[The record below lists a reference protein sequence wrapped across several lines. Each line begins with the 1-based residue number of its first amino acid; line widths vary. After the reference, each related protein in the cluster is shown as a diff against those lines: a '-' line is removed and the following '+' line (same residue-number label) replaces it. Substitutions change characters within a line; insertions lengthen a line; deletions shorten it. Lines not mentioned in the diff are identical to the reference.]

1 MKVYLF
7 TLLVRR
13 SMYTEVPVTVP
24 RHEADL
30 LRAVHS
36 GDVDLLEDEPVGF
49 FEVGAVYEERDRLR
63 MKYGVNSQG
72 VEWADAVYPNDTA
85 LAQAIHAGA
94 VAEQKPS
101 EKPLIPLIPAARDE
115 LKAALD
121 ALGVEYKG
129 NASTETLA
137 ALVAEHAPAV

>member
-7 TLLVRR
+7 ALLVRR

-36 GDVDLLEDEPVGF
+36 GDVDLLDEEPVGF

-94 VAEQKPS
+94 VAEQEPS
-101 EKPLIPLIPAARDE
+101 KKPLIPVTRDE
-115 LKAALD
+115 IKAELD

>member
-63 MKYGVNSQG
+63 FKYGMKNADTSWV
-72 VEWADAVYPNDTA
+72 DAVYPNDTA
-85 LAQAIHAGA
+85 LIAAVKAGMA
-94 VAEQKPS
+94 DEEPS
-101 EKPLIPLIPAARDE
+101 EKALSRDE
-115 LKAALD
+115 MKAVLD
-121 ALGVEYKG
+121 GLGVEYKG
-129 NASTETLA
+129 NSSTETLA

>member
-7 TLLVRR
+7 ALLVRR

-36 GDVDLLEDEPVGF
+36 GDVDLLDEEPVGF
-49 FEVGAVYEERDRLR
+49 FEVGTVYEERDRLR

-94 VAEQKPS
+94 VAEQEPS
-101 EKPLIPLIPAARDE
+101 KKPLIPVTREEI
-115 LKAALD
+115 KAELD

-129 NASTETLA
+129 NASIETLA

>member
-1 MKVYLF
+1 MKIALFALMVY
-7 TLLVRR
+7 R
-13 SMYTEVPVTVP
+13 SMDTHLSVTVP

-30 LRAVHS
+30 LAAVHGS
-36 GDVDLLEDEPVGF
+36 EGVELLSQEPVGF

-94 VAEQKPS
+94 VAEQEPS
-101 EKPLIPLIPAARDE
+101 EKPPTRDE

-129 NASTETLA
+129 NASIETLA

>member
-7 TLLVRR
+7 ALLVRR

-36 GDVDLLEDEPVGF
+36 GDVDLLDEEPVGF

-94 VAEQKPS
+94 VSEQEP
-101 EKPLIPLIPAARDE
+101 PTRDE

>member
-7 TLLVRR
+7 ALLVRR

-36 GDVDLLEDEPVGF
+36 GDVDLLDEEPVGF

-94 VAEQKPS
+94 VAEQEPS
-101 EKPLIPLIPAARDE
+101 KKPLIPVTRDE
-115 LKAALD
+115 IKAELD

-129 NASTETLA
+129 NASIETLA

>member
-7 TLLVRR
+7 ALLVRR

-36 GDVDLLEDEPVGF
+36 GDVELLDEEPVGF

-63 MKYGVNSQG
+63 FKYGMKNADTSWV
-72 VEWADAVYPNDTA
+72 DAVYPNDTA
-85 LAQAIHAGA
+85 LIAAVKAGMA
-94 VAEQKPS
+94 DEEPS
-101 EKPLIPLIPAARDE
+101 EKALSRDE
-115 LKAALD
+115 MKAALD

-129 NASTETLA
+129 NASIETLA
-137 ALVAEHAPAV
+137 ALMAEHAPAV

>member
-7 TLLVRR
+7 SMLVRR

-30 LRAVHS
+30 LAAVHGS
-36 GDVDLLEDEPVGF
+36 EGVELLSQEPVGA
-49 FEVGAVYEERDRLR
+49 FELGTVAEERDRLR
-63 MKYGVNSQG
+63 FKYGMKNADTSWV
-72 VEWADAVYPNDTA
+72 DAVYPNDTA
-85 LAQAIHAGA
+85 LIAAVKAGMA
-94 VAEQKPS
+94 DEEPS
-101 EKPLIPLIPAARDE
+101 EKPPTRDE

>member
-7 TLLVRR
+7 ALLVRR

-36 GDVDLLEDEPVGF
+36 GNVDLLDEEPVGF

-94 VAEQKPS
+94 VSEQEP
-101 EKPLIPLIPAARDE
+101 PTRDE

>member
-1 MKVYLF
+1 MKIALFALMVY
-7 TLLVRR
+7 R
-13 SMYTEVPVTVP
+13 SMDTHLSVTVP

-30 LRAVHS
+30 LAAVHGS
-36 GDVDLLEDEPVGF
+36 EGVELLSQEPVGF

-63 MKYGVNSQG
+63 FKYGMKNADTSWV
-72 VEWADAVYPNDTA
+72 DAVYPNDTA
-85 LAQAIHAGA
+85 LIAAVKAGMA
-94 VAEQKPS
+94 DEEPS
-101 EKPLIPLIPAARDE
+101 EKPLTRDE

>member
-94 VAEQKPS
+94 VAEQEPS
-101 EKPLIPLIPAARDE
+101 KKPLIPVTRDE
-115 LKAALD
+115 IKAALD

-129 NASTETLA
+129 NASIETLA

>member
-94 VAEQKPS
+94 VAEQEPS
-101 EKPLIPLIPAARDE
+101 TRDE

>member
-36 GDVDLLEDEPVGF
+36 
-49 FEVGAVYEERDRLR
+49 AMWTCW
-63 MKYGVNSQG
+63 MKSR
-72 VEWADAVYPNDTA
+72 WAFLKWARCMKSVTA
-85 LAQAIHAGA
+85 CA
-94 VAEQKPS
+94 
-101 EKPLIPLIPAARDE
+101 
-115 LKAALD
+115 
-121 ALGVEYKG
+121 
-129 NASTETLA
+129 
-137 ALVAEHAPAV
+137 

>member
-7 TLLVRR
+7 ALLVRR
-13 SMYTEVPVTVP
+13 SMYTEVPVMVP

-94 VAEQKPS
+94 VAEQEPS
-101 EKPLIPLIPAARDE
+101 KKPLIPVTRDE
-115 LKAALD
+115 IKAELD

-129 NASTETLA
+129 NASIETLA
-137 ALVAEHAPAV
+137 ALMAEHAPAV

>member
-94 VAEQKPS
+94 VAEQEPS
-101 EKPLIPLIPAARDE
+101 ENPLTRDE

>member
-7 TLLVRR
+7 ALLVRR

-36 GDVDLLEDEPVGF
+36 GDVELLDEEPVGF

-94 VAEQKPS
+94 VAEQEPS
-101 EKPLIPLIPAARDE
+101 KKPLIPVTRDE
-115 LKAALD
+115 IKAELD

-129 NASTETLA
+129 NASIETLA

>member
-7 TLLVRR
+7 ALLVRR

-30 LRAVHS
+30 LAAVHGS
-36 GDVDLLEDEPVGF
+36 EGVELLSQEPVGA
-49 FEVGAVYEERDRLR
+49 FELGTVAEERDRLR
-63 MKYGVNSQG
+63 FKYGMKNADTSWV
-72 VEWADAVYPNDTA
+72 DAVYPNDTA
-85 LAQAIHAGA
+85 LIAAMKAGMA
-94 VAEQKPS
+94 DEEPS
-101 EKPLIPLIPAARDE
+101 ENPLTRDE

>member
-1 MKVYLF
+1 MKVYF
-7 TLLVRR
+7 FALLVRR

-36 GDVDLLEDEPVGF
+36 GDVELLDEEPVGF
-49 FEVGAVYEERDRLR
+49 FEVGTVYEERDRLR

-94 VAEQKPS
+94 VAEQEPS
-101 EKPLIPLIPAARDE
+101 KKPLIPVTRDE

>member
-94 VAEQKPS
+94 VAEQEPS
-101 EKPLIPLIPAARDE
+101 KKPLIPVTRDE
-115 LKAALD
+115 IKAELD

-129 NASTETLA
+129 NASIETLA

>member
-7 TLLVRR
+7 ALLVCR

-36 GDVDLLEDEPVGF
+36 GDVELLDEEPVGF

-94 VAEQKPS
+94 VAEQEPS
-101 EKPLIPLIPAARDE
+101 KKPLIPVTRDE
-115 LKAALD
+115 IKAELD

-129 NASTETLA
+129 NASIETLA

>member
-7 TLLVRR
+7 ALLVRR

-36 GDVDLLEDEPVGF
+36 GDVDLLDEEPVGF

-63 MKYGVNSQG
+63 FKYGMKNADTSWV
-72 VEWADAVYPNDTA
+72 DAVYPNDTA
-85 LAQAIHAGA
+85 LIAAVKAGMA
-94 VAEQKPS
+94 DEEPS
-101 EKPLIPLIPAARDE
+101 KKPLIPVTRDE
-115 LKAALD
+115 IKAALD

-129 NASTETLA
+129 NASIETLA

>member
-7 TLLVRR
+7 ALLVRR

-36 GDVDLLEDEPVGF
+36 GDVELLDEEPVGF
-49 FEVGAVYEERDRLR
+49 FEVGTVYEERDRLR
-63 MKYGVNSQG
+63 IKYGVNSHG

-94 VAEQKPS
+94 VAEQEPS
-101 EKPLIPLIPAARDE
+101 KKPLIPVTRDE

-129 NASTETLA
+129 NASIETLA
-137 ALVAEHAPAV
+137 ALMAEHAPAV

>member
-36 GDVDLLEDEPVGF
+36 GNVDLLDEEPVGF

-63 MKYGVNSQG
+63 MKYGVNSHG

-85 LAQAIHAGA
+85 LAQAIHAGS
-94 VAEQKPS
+94 VSEQEP
-101 EKPLIPLIPAARDE
+101 PTRDE

-129 NASTETLA
+129 NASSETLA

>member
-7 TLLVRR
+7 ALLVRR

-36 GDVDLLEDEPVGF
+36 GNVDLLDEEPVGF

-63 MKYGVNSQG
+63 FKYGMKNADTSWV
-72 VEWADAVYPNDTA
+72 DAVYPNDTA
-85 LAQAIHAGA
+85 LIAAVKAGMA
-94 VAEQKPS
+94 DEEPS
-101 EKPLIPLIPAARDE
+101 EKALSRDE
-115 LKAALD
+115 MKAVLD
-121 ALGVEYKG
+121 GLGVEYKG
-129 NASTETLA
+129 NASSETLA

>member
-7 TLLVRR
+7 TLSVRR

-36 GDVDLLEDEPVGF
+36 GDVDLLDEEPVGF

-63 MKYGVNSQG
+63 FKYGMKNADTSWV
-72 VEWADAVYPNDTA
+72 DAVYPNDTA
-85 LAQAIHAGA
+85 LIAAVKAGMA
-94 VAEQKPS
+94 DEEPS
-101 EKPLIPLIPAARDE
+101 EKALSRDE

>member
-36 GDVDLLEDEPVGF
+36 GDVDLLDEEPVGF

-94 VAEQKPS
+94 VAEQEPS
-101 EKPLIPLIPAARDE
+101 KKPLIPVTRDE
-115 LKAALD
+115 IKAALD

-129 NASTETLA
+129 NASAETLA

>member
-7 TLLVRR
+7 SLLVRR

-94 VAEQKPS
+94 VAEQEPS
-101 EKPLIPLIPAARDE
+101 ENPLTRDE

>member
-1 MKVYLF
+1 
-7 TLLVRR
+7 
-13 SMYTEVPVTVP
+13 MYTEVPVIVP

-36 GDVDLLEDEPVGF
+36 GNVDLLDEEPVGF

-94 VAEQKPS
+94 VSEQEP
-101 EKPLIPLIPAARDE
+101 PTRDE

>member
-36 GDVDLLEDEPVGF
+36 GDVDLLDEEPVGF

-94 VAEQKPS
+94 VAEQEPS
-101 EKPLIPLIPAARDE
+101 KKPLIPVTRDE
-115 LKAALD
+115 LKAVLD

-129 NASTETLA
+129 NASIETLA

>member
-36 GDVDLLEDEPVGF
+36 GDVDLLDDEPVGF

-63 MKYGVNSQG
+63 LKYGMKNADTSWV
-72 VEWADAVYPNDTA
+72 DAVYPNDTA
-85 LAQAIHAGA
+85 LIAAVKAGMA
-94 VAEQKPS
+94 DEDPS
-101 EKPLIPLIPAARDE
+101 EKALSRDE
-115 LKAALD
+115 MKAVLD
-121 ALGVEYKG
+121 GLGVEYKA